1 MSDALLLEMVS
12 DVVCPWCWLG
22 FRRLQAADL
31 PGNVTVCFRPFELDP
46 SLPPEGADYRAYM
59 AAKFGQNDPGNRL
72 AQMRTALET
81 HGAAEGIPFDFS
93 GLTLRPNTL
102 NAHRL
107 IRWAQGQDLGAAA
120 MEALFAA
127 YFRDHR
133 DIGATDVLSDIAGEI
148 GLEAD
153 MVAELLARGADID
166 AVRAEEQLFISMG
179 VGGVPIFIADR
190 RSALQGA
197 QETGTITR
205 FVDDVMGRTGA

>member
-1 MSDALLLEMVS
+1 MLEIVS

-31 PGNVTVCFRPFELDP
+31 PDNVMVRFRPFELDP
-46 SLPPEGADYRAYM
+46 TVPQEGTDYRSYM
-59 AAKFGQNDPGNRL
+59 AAKFGPDGPDNRWK
-72 AQMRTALET
+72 QMRAALET
-81 HGAAEGIPFDFS
+81 HGAEENIPFDFS
-93 GLTLRPNTL
+93 GLRHRPNTL

-148 GLEAD
+148 GLDAD

-179 VGGVPIFIADR
+179 VGGVPIYIADR
-190 RSALQGA
+190 RHALQGA
-197 QETGTITR
+197 QEAGTITR
-205 FVDDVMGRTGA
+205 FVHDVMARTGT